1 MQSTGKRHTQTT
13 TARGKVMPTT
23 RQALESHRLKFCRA
37 KQTRAVRLARN
48 CHRDYLQTRQRAFK
62 QIRDE
67 AMQDARHWRQ
77 ARRREEL
84 LLNTPNL

>member
-1 MQSTGKRHTQTT
+1 
-13 TARGKVMPTT
+13 MPTT
-23 RQALESHRLKFCRA
+23 KPATAPTTKPSAESHRLKFCRA

-67 AMQDARHWRQ
+67 AMQDARHWQQ

-84 LLNTPNL
+84 LLNALDS